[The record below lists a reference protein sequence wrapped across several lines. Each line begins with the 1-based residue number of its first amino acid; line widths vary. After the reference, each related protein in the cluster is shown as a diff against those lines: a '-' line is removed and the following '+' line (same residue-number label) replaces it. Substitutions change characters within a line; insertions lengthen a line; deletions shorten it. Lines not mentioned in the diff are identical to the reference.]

1 MEFVYTLH
9 VKNMVCQRCILI
21 VKNILASLDISASD
35 VDLGRITLLHELDI
49 SRQKQLADSLSNIG
63 LEIIECRVNQLV
75 EEIKQSVR
83 DYLSLSP
90 DSHQYKLSSFIS
102 GKLAY
107 DFGYLSDL
115 FSKMEGI
122 TVERYFMLQRL
133 EKVKEL
139 LDYDQLSLSEIA
151 FEVGFSSV
159 HHLSSQFKKLTG
171 TTPSQYK
178 QLAVKE
184 RKFLDL
190 VGV

>member
-1 MEFVYTLH
+1 M
-9 VKNMVCQRCILI
+9 
-21 VKNILASLDISASD
+21 
-35 VDLGRITLLHELDI
+35 DI